1 MELFSIFE
9 TLSETRKKAA
19 YLAVS
24 GRKNVNYFFDKKK
37 YSLTY
42 KEACWLIPGY
52 LKKCIE
58 DIERIEEILSAKKA
72 EQKKLSALFIDNEVC
87 TTSFLKEES
96 TNNQTK
102 E

>member
-42 KEACWLIPGY
+42 EEACWLIPGY

-58 DIERIEEILSAKKA
+58 DIKIMEEALAAKKA
-72 EQKKLSALFIDNEVC
+72 EQKKLSVLFIDNEIC
-87 TTSFLKEES
+87 YSSL
-96 TNNQTK
+96 TK
-102 E
+102 ENDEGVS